1 MKHTVMLPAM
11 EQAKPLESNI
21 NIFFRRLLAV
31 DLFHRFLGELFD
43 PILHEQLH
51 RLSLDLNL
59 LLWVDPFSKLF
70 LENEKP
76 ISQFNSRL
84 EPICV
89 YGGRSG
95 GLRWMSGLCA
105 DDDGSSGF

>member
-1 MKHTVMLPAM
+1 MLPAM

-51 RLSLDLNL
+51 RLALDLNL

-84 EPICV
+84 EPIRV

-95 GLRWMSGLCA
+95 GLRWMSGLCG